1 MKLNNVQIYNYVG
14 AYNQAFANFNAY
26 LPAKANFILQK
37 NIAILSAAAE
47 EIEKSRMT
55 IAQHYG
61 QLNEEGN
68 RYDIPQEN
76 MEAANKEL
84 QELFEIEQDLN
95 IKPLSI
101 EAFGDV
107 EFTPIQMQ
115 AIMFMIEE
123 D

>member
-1 MKLNNVQIYNYVG
+1 MKLTNVQIYNYVG
-14 AYNQAFANFNAY
+14 AYNQAFANFNSY

-37 NIAILSAAAE
+37 NIAILSAATE
-47 EIEKSRMT
+47 EIEKSRMA

-68 RYDIPQEN
+68 RYDISQEN
-76 MEAANKEL
+76 VEAANKEL

-95 IKPLSI
+95 IKPLSV